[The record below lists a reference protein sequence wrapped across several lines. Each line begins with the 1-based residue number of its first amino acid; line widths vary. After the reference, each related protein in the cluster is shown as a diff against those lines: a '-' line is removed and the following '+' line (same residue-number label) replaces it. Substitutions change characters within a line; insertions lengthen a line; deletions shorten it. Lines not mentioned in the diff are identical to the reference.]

1 MFTESL
7 GSLVES
13 SPAHKGTGRGR
24 QARAAPAARDATKWW
39 SHCRHQA
46 MAQAAREPLLRHLLE
61 QTVLSHETPAQVV
74 AAVLASRLG
83 AGCPDVALQALLLEV
98 LNDDHGVL
106 RSVEADLVAVT
117 TRDPACR
124 SSLHALLHFKGFQ
137 ALQAHRVAHSLWRQ
151 GRHDAAHWLSAQVA
165 LALAVDIHPA
175 VLIGQGVMLDHAT
188 GIVIGETALIEDDV
202 SILHGVTLG
211 ATGKQR
217 GDRHPK
223 VRHGALLGAGSTVLG
238 NIEVGCMSTVGAG
251 SVVIKAVPPYATV
264 AGVPARLVRGRQGD

>member
-1 MFTESL
+1 MFAESL
-7 GSLVES
+7 ASLVES
-13 SPAHKGTGRGR
+13 RPAHQGPGRAPH
-24 QARAAPAARDATKWW
+24 ARAAPAARHATDWW
-39 SHCRHQA
+39 SNCRHQA
-46 MAQAAREPLLRHLLE
+46 AAQAAREPLLRRLLE
-61 QTVLSHETPAQVV
+61 QTVLSHETPTQAV
-74 AAVLASRLG
+74 AAVLARRLG
-83 AGCPDVALQALLLEV
+83 AGCPDAALQALLLQV
-98 LNDDHGVL
+98 LDVDHSVL
-106 RSVEADLVAVT
+106 RCVESDLVAVT

-175 VLIGQGVMLDHAT
+175 VPIGHGVMFDHAT
-188 GIVIGETALIEDDV
+188 GIVIGETALIEDEV

-223 VRHGALLGAGSTVLG
+223 VRRGALLGAGSTVLG
-238 NIEVGCMSTVGAG
+238 NIEIGRMSIVGAG
-251 SVVIKAVPPYATV
+251 SVVVDAVPPFATV
-264 AGVPARLVRGRQGD
+264 AGVPARPVRRRCD

>member
-13 SPAHKGTGRGR
+13 SPVHTGSGRGR
-24 QARAAPAARDATKWW
+24 QARAAPAARDATAWW

-46 MAQAAREPLLRHLLE
+46 MAQAAREPLLRRLLE
-61 QTVLSHETPAQVV
+61 QTVLSHEAPAQTM
-74 AAVLASRLG
+74 AAVLARRLG
-83 AGCPDVALQALLLEV
+83 AGCPDAALQALLLEALNNDHYV
-98 LNDDHGVL
+98 LQ
-106 RSVEADLVAVT
+106 SVEADLVAVT

-151 GRHDAAHWLSAQVA
+151 GRPDAAHWLSAQVA

-175 VLIGQGVMLDHAT
+175 VPIGQGVMLDHAT

-223 VRHGALLGAGSTVLG
+223 VRRGALLGAGSTVLG

-251 SVVIKAVPPYATV
+251 SVVVKAVPPHATV
-264 AGVPARLVRGRQGD
+264 AGVPAKPVRSRRCD

>member
-13 SPAHKGTGRGR
+13 SSAHRGSER
-24 QARAAPAARDATKWW
+24 EPHARVVPAARDATKWW
-39 SHCRHQA
+39 SRCRHQA
-46 MAQAAREPLLRHLLE
+46 MAQAAREPLLRRLLE
-61 QTVLSHETPAQVV
+61 QTLLSHETPAQVV
-74 AAVLASRLG
+74 TAVLARRLG
-83 AGCPDVALQALLLEV
+83 AGCPDGALQSLLLEV
-98 LNDDHGVL
+98 LNDDRGVL

-117 TRDPACR
+117 TRDPACS

-137 ALQAHRVAHSLWRQ
+137 ALQAHRVSHSLWRQ

-165 LALAVDIHPA
+165 LTLAVDIHPA
-175 VLIGQGVMLDHAT
+175 VPIGQGVMLDHAT
-188 GIVIGETALIEDDV
+188 GIVIGETAIIEDDV

-223 VRHGALLGAGSTVLG
+223 VRRGTLLGAGSTVLG
-238 NIEVGCMSTVGAG
+238 NIEIGCMSTVGAG
-251 SVVIKAVPPYATV
+251 SVVVKSVPPYATV
-264 AGVPARLVRGRQGD
+264 AGVPAKLVRSRRGD